1 LFFGWLGV
9 FFCDLIPMAILL
21 SQLRDFGSQDR
32 LGIGENSTVFIA
44 DPEIETVA
52 RVCYL
57 AVKREKGLDAT
68 KPLK

>member
-1 LFFGWLGV
+1 
-9 FFCDLIPMAILL
+9 MAILL